1 VDLVAGERT
10 MRGQGGPLLF
20 ELLNELDGMADD
32 ANVAVLL
39 TSNRPELLE
48 PALAARPGR
57 VDLAVEIP
65 LPDADCRR
73 RLFDLY
79 ARGMPLELAD
89 AEAVIRRTDGVTA
102 SFFRELLREAMLE
115 AVAVDAAVVRDEHV
129 AAALE
134 RLLGTTNE
142 MTRVL
147 LGATPHKATV
157 GFRGFED

>member
-1 VDLVAGERT
+1 MMGH
-10 MRGQGGPLLF
+10 GGPLLF

-32 ANVAVLL
+32 ANVAVVL
-39 TSNRPELLE
+39 TTNRPELLE

-79 ARGMPLELAD
+79 ARGMAIELSD
-89 AEAVIRRTDGVTA
+89 QDAVITRTDGVTA
-102 SFFRELLREAMLE
+102 SFFRELLRQALLE
-115 AVAVDAAVVRDEHV
+115 ADERGSEVVRDEHV

-134 RLLGTTNE
+134 RLLSTTNE

-147 LGATPHKATV
+147 LGATPHRGTT
-157 GFRGFED
+157 GFRGPAEGAF

>member
-1 VDLVAGERT
+1 
-10 MRGQGGPLLF
+10 
-20 ELLNELDGMADD
+20 MADD
-32 ANVAVLL
+32 ANVAVVL

-79 ARGMPLELAD
+79 ARGMTLELAD
-89 AEAVIRRTDGVTA
+89 RDAVISRTNGVTE
-102 SFFRELLREAMLE
+102 SFFRELLRQALLE
-115 AVAVDAAVVRDEHV
+115 AVEHDSGIVRDEHV
-129 AAALE
+129 AAGLE
-134 RLLGTTNE
+134 RLLSTTNE

-147 LGATPHKATV
+147 LGATPHTGTA
-157 GFRGFED
+157 GFRQPD